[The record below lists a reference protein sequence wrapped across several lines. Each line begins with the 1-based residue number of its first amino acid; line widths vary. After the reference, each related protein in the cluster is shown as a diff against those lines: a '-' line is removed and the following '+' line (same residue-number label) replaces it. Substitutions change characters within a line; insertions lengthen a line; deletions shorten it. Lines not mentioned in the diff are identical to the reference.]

1 MTDTGLLA
9 LDLVP
14 LGTGDRREAAA
25 RAGFEAVAPWYGFP
39 TGFDR
44 APEPVKDAYRAIA
57 RAALRV
63 GLPAELA
70 GESGVS
76 YAAVG
81 VYLALLACPDGV
93 ADPAQ
98 LAGRGLTAGQTADA
112 VEELIAHG
120 LVERRQA

>member
-14 LGTGDRREAAA
+14 LGTGDRLEAAA
-25 RAGFEAVAPWYGFP
+25 RAGVEAVAPWYGFP
-39 TGFDR
+39 TGLDR

-98 LAGRGLTAGQTADA
+98 LAGRGLTAVQTADA

>member
-1 MTDTGLLA
+1 M
-9 LDLVP
+9 
-14 LGTGDRREAAA
+14 
-25 RAGFEAVAPWYGFP
+25 APWYDFP

-57 RAALRV
+57 RAALAA

-93 ADPAQ
+93 ADPVQ
-98 LAGRGLTAGQTADA
+98 LAGRGLIATQTAEA
-112 VEELIAHG
+112 VDELVARG